1 MIWDIILK
9 ELESKITQ
17 EQYNKYIKN
26 LVFDEKNSKSDL
38 KILLANNIFIANW
51 VNRNYADKIA
61 ILFENET
68 EIKPTIKIKVKEI
81 KENRRN
87 KTQYDTKIVQ
97 INKKQSIINPSLTF
111 ETFVVGESNKFAFKV
126 SEKVAQN
133 QGTLYNPLFIS
144 GDTGLGKTHL
154 LNAIGNYNIGKKNVI
169 LINCEEFLNDFTYN
183 LANKTMDKFRN
194 KYRNCDYLLVDDI
207 QFLIGKLQT
216 QEEFFHT
223 LNVLKENNKQ
233 LVFTS
238 DKQIKDLGIEERLKS
253 RFQNGVTAQI
263 QAPELETKIA
273 IIKKKCEID
282 LIQLNDE
289 IINFI
294 ATNVN
299 NNIRTIEGILMTI
312 NSYASVFNQE
322 ITIDFVKNAIKSFK
336 NTNIEKITI
345 NNIVNETSKY
355 LNIKPADIKS
365 KKRTKDILL
374 AKKIVIYLGR
384 KLTRNSM
391 PELANFLEFKDHSS
405 ISKAMKKI
413 QKEIENN
420 KELELKIE
428 EIENKIKDSKINN

>member
-1 MIWDIILK
+1 MIWNIILK
-9 ELESKITQ
+9 ELKNEITQ
-17 EQYNKYIKN
+17 EQYNRYIKN
-26 LVFDEKNSKSDL
+26 LTFDEENSQSDL
-38 KILLANNIFIANW
+38 KILLANNIFVANW
-51 VNRNYADKIA
+51 VKRNYADKIA
-61 ILFENET
+61 ILFENKT
-68 EIKPTIKIKVKEI
+68 EIKPIIKIRVKENN
-81 KENRRN
+81 ENRKN
-87 KTQYDTKIVQ
+87 KNNYDIKIVQ
-97 INKKQSIINPSLTF
+97 INKKQSIINPSFTF
-111 ETFVVGESNKFAFKV
+111 DTFVVGESNKFAFNV
-126 SEKVAQN
+126 SKKVAQN

-154 LNAIGNYNIGKKNVI
+154 LNAIGNYNIGKKNII

-223 LNVLKENNKQ
+223 LNELKENNKQ

-273 IIKKKCEID
+273 IIRKKCELD

-312 NSYASVFNQE
+312 NSYASIMNQE
-322 ITIDFVKNAIKSFK
+322 ITIYFVKNVIKSYRNI
-336 NTNIEKITI
+336 NTEKITI
-345 NNIVNETSKY
+345 NDIVNVTSKY

-365 KKRTKDILL
+365 KKRTKEILL

-413 QKEIENN
+413 QEEIENN

-428 EIENKIKDSKINN
+428 EIENKIKDYKNK

>member
-263 QAPELETKIA
+263 KAPELETKIA

-345 NNIVNETSKY
+345 NDIVNKTSKY